1 MEIIYYHKSFSKD
14 CGRPVDRFLFLLAVV
29 LQIEFRSPFSYCD
42 HEFDMET
49 DVPTQTTI
57 CG

>member
-1 MEIIYYHKSFSKD
+1 MEIIYYHKPFSKD
-14 CGRPVDRFLFLLAVV
+14 CGGPVDLFLFLLAVV

-49 DVPTQTTI
+49 DVPT
-57 CG
+57 